1 MIGYRLK
8 NFIKQPGNV
17 LKPVSREF
25 ELEGF
30 VFKVKTDNT
39 GTSTDTQFTVPTV
52 SGGTYQCTV
61 NWGDGSSPETF
72 NAYDDSGW
80 THQYSI
86 AGTYTVQIT
95 GTFKGLS
102 FNNAGD
108 EEKLLNISKWGP
120 FNPNNETSVFYGCSN
135 LTITALDIPD
145 LTGVTSIN
153 QMFRGCTS
161 ITTIPRIN
169 EWLTGTITS
178 IWNIFFGATNF
189 NSDVSGWDVSG
200 VTNFVNVFYECTSF
214 NSDLS
219 SWDVSG
225 STVGFQSMF
234 AGCSAFS
241 SDISNWDVS
250 GAASFNNMMSN
261 CTSFNSDIS
270 GWTTTAATNF
280 NNLLSGATLFDQDL
294 GSWDVTNVT
303 AASNMLNGVTLSTA
317 NYNSL
322 LDGWESQSVQN
333 TVTFH
338 GGNSTYSSANG
349 AEGRFN
355 LVNDHA
361 WTITDGGS
369 INEFTFDVKTDNA
382 GTSTSTQFTMPTV
395 SGGSYD
401 CFVEWKS
408 TEGSRI
414 TTYDDAAWTHE
425 FTSSSTYTVSIYGTI
440 SGIKFNNGGD
450 RLKFLLISQWG
461 TFIPADQNSIFYGCS
476 NLTITATDVFD
487 LSTTTNLHGLFRDC
501 SSITTIPS
509 IESWDTS
516 GLINIF
522 NLFNGATNFNDDV
535 SGWDIS
541 SATSLASMFKNASS
555 FDQDLGSW
563 DVTSIT
569 NASNMF
575 NGVTLS
581 TVNYSSILTGWE
593 GQSVQNTVTFHGGS
607 SLYSAG
613 AAATA
618 RADLVADHTWTI
630 TDGGQA

>member
-1 MIGYRLK
+1 MIASLYQSILK
-8 NFIKQPGNV
+8 TVDSLLFWDNA
-17 LKPVSREF
+17 
-25 ELEGF
+25 
-30 VFKVKTDNT
+30 FKFSVKTDNT
-39 GTSTDTQFTVPTV
+39 GTSNNDQFTIPTV
-52 SGGTYQCTV
+52 SGGVYDCTV
-61 NWGDGSSPETF
+61 YWGDGSADIITTW
-72 NAYDDSGW
+72 NDAAW
-80 THQYSI
+80 THTYSSN
-86 AGTYTVQIT
+86 GTYEIRIVGI
-95 GTFKGLS
+95 FKGLS
-102 FNNAGD
+102 FYNAGD
-108 EEKLLNISKWGP
+108 EEKLLNISQWGL
-120 FNPNNETSVFYGCSN
+120 FNPNNSTSVFYGCSN
-135 LTITALDIPD
+135 LTITATDAPD
-145 LTGVTSIN
+145 FTGVTTLVSF
-153 QMFRGCTS
+153 FRSCS
-161 ITTIPRIN
+161 SLTTVPSMN
-169 EWLTGTITS
+169 SWDVSNITS
-178 IWNIFFGATNF
+178 IQSMLNECAAFSQDINNWDTSSITNMAYVFQGCNAFNNSLSNWNTSSVTNMNTMFAQMAIFNQDLSAWNTSSVTNMSVMFFGMGAF
-189 NSDVSGWDVSG
+189 DQ
-200 VTNFVNVFYECTSF
+200 
-214 NSDLS
+214 DLS
-219 SWDVSG
+219 SWDV
-225 STVGFQSMF
+225 
-234 AGCSAFS
+234 
-241 SDISNWDVS
+241 
-250 GAASFNNMMSN
+250 
-261 CTSFNSDIS
+261 TSL
-270 GWTTTAATNF
+270 TTAT
-280 NNLLSGATLFDQDL
+280 
-294 GSWDVTNVT
+294 
-303 AASNMLNGVTLSTA
+303 NMLAGTTLSTA

-355 LVNDHA
+355 LVNDHT

-535 SGWDIS
+535 SGWDTS

-569 NASNMF
+569 NAANMF

>member
-108 EEKLLNISKWGP
+108 KEKLLNISKWGP

-135 LTITALDIPD
+135 LTITATDAPD
-145 LTGVTSIN
+145 FTGVTTLSGF
-153 QMFRGCTS
+153 FRGCS
-161 ITTIPRIN
+161 SLTTVPSMNSWDISN
-169 EWLTGTITS
+169 ITS
-178 IWNIFFGATNF
+178 ISVMLNGCEAFSQDINNWDTSSITNMSYVFQNCDAFNNSLSNWDTSSVTNMKTMFAQMSIFNQDLSAWDTSSVTDMSFMFFGMGAF
-189 NSDVSGWDVSG
+189 DQ
-200 VTNFVNVFYECTSF
+200 
-214 NSDLS
+214 DLS
-219 SWDVSG
+219 SWDV
-225 STVGFQSMF
+225 
-234 AGCSAFS
+234 
-241 SDISNWDVS
+241 
-250 GAASFNNMMSN
+250 
-261 CTSFNSDIS
+261 TSLI
-270 GWTTTAATNF
+270 TATNMF
-280 NNLLSGATLFDQDL
+280 SGT
-294 GSWDVTNVT
+294 
-303 AASNMLNGVTLSTA
+303 TLSTA

-355 LVNDHA
+355 LINDHT

>member
-102 FNNAGD
+102 FYNAGD
-108 EEKLLNISKWGP
+108 KEKLLNISKWGP

-135 LTITALDIPD
+135 LTITATDAPD
-145 LTGVTSIN
+145 FTGVTTLVSF
-153 QMFRGCTS
+153 FRSCS
-161 ITTIPRIN
+161 SLTTVPSMN
-169 EWLTGTITS
+169 SWDVSNITS
-178 IWNIFFGATNF
+178 IQSMLNECAAFSQDINNWDTSSITNMSYVFQGCDAFNNSLSNWDTSSVTNMNTMFAQMAIFNQDLSAWNTSSVTNMSVMFFGMGAF
-189 NSDVSGWDVSG
+189 DQ
-200 VTNFVNVFYECTSF
+200 
-214 NSDLS
+214 DLS
-219 SWDVSG
+219 SWDV
-225 STVGFQSMF
+225 
-234 AGCSAFS
+234 
-241 SDISNWDVS
+241 
-250 GAASFNNMMSN
+250 
-261 CTSFNSDIS
+261 TSL
-270 GWTTTAATNF
+270 TTAT
-280 NNLLSGATLFDQDL
+280 
-294 GSWDVTNVT
+294 
-303 AASNMLNGVTLSTA
+303 NMLAGTTLSTA

-355 LVNDHA
+355 LINDHT

-535 SGWDIS
+535 SGWDTS

-593 GQSVQNTVTFHGGS
+593 GQLVQNTVTFHGGS